1 MPNAAVSLRSLDAPS
16 LPRDAAPRVDV
27 VSMNAEAEALDAY
40 SRVVIDVAERV
51 SPSVVKLEVE
61 RPRAARGRGP
71 SEGVDGSG
79 SGFVFTPDGYI
90 LTNSHV
96 VRGARHVR
104 VVARDGSQQ
113 VADLVGDDPHTDLA
127 LVHVGEGALPPA
139 PFGDSGK
146 LRVGQMVV
154 AIGNPYG
161 FECTVT
167 AGVVSALGRSM
178 RTPTGRL
185 VEDVIQTDAALNPG
199 NSGGPLVN
207 ARGEVVGVN
216 TAMIRPAQGLCFAIG
231 VNTARFVA
239 QQLLRHGRVPR
250 SYIGIAA
257 QTVPLL
263 RRVVRHFELG
273 TETAALVTDVDD
285 RGPAGRAGLKPGDL
299 VVRMGSDWVTGV
311 DDLHRRLTAEW
322 AGRWLPLQ
330 VVRGQQM
337 VALGLVPEDAPPVL
351 G

>member
-1 MPNAAVSLRSLDAPS
+1 MQFFDTLDTAVSGQTDEPRSQVPVTAP
-16 LPRDAAPRVDV
+16 PGEGEP
-27 VSMNAEAEALDAY
+27 LDAY

-61 RPRAARGRGP
+61 HTGSAQRPRRPWDDGAT
-71 SEGVDGSG
+71 GSG
-79 SGFVFTPDGYI
+79 SGFAFTPDGYI

-96 VRGARHVR
+96 VHGAQKITVI
-104 VVARDGSQQ
+104 ARDGSRHLAN
-113 VADLVGDDPHTDLA
+113 VVGEDPHTDLA
-127 LVHVGEGALPPA
+127 VVHVTGADIPPVA
-139 PFGDSGK
+139 LGDSTG
-146 LRVGQMVV
+146 LRVGQLVV

-207 ARGEVVGVN
+207 ARGQIVGVN
-216 TAMIRPAQGLCFAIG
+216 TAMIRPAQGICFAIG

-239 QQLLRHGRVPR
+239 LQLLREGRVRR

-263 RRVVRHFELG
+263 RRVVRFFELG
-273 TETAALVTDVDD
+273 TDSAALVTDVDPK
-285 RGPAGRAGLKPGDL
+285 GPAGRAGLQPGDL
-299 VVRMGSDWVTGV
+299 VVRLGSSWITGV
-311 DDLHRRLTAEW
+311 DDLHRRLTPEV
-322 AGRWLPLQ
+322 AGQWVPLQ
-330 VVRGQQM
+330 VVRGQK
-337 VALGLVPEDAPPVL
+337 VTSLGLVPEESPT
-351 G
+351 